1 MGWPL
6 AADLPSAPSDQSV
19 TVALIAALGTVIV
32 ALIGLCAQW
41 LSRSARTSE
50 APPTGDPK
58 LGERQAVTETLVKE
72 DRRTLAMLDR
82 HVDAQGDSIDR
93 LRWEM
98 DDMKAWRDEHDRR
111 RGQR

>member
-6 AADLPSAPSDQSV
+6 AAELPPDSSDQSV
-19 TVALIAALGTVIV
+19 TVALIAALGTVVV
-32 ALIGLCAQW
+32 ALVGLGAQW
-41 LSRSARTSE
+41 LSRSARTPE
-50 APPTGDPK
+50 ATVDPH

-82 HVDAQGDSIDR
+82 HVDRQGDAIER

-98 DDMKAWRDEHDRR
+98 DDMKAWRDEHVRR
-111 RGQR
+111 HGAP